1 MKVNL
6 LNCEDYVNSDVL
18 PFKNDVFEDFDLQ
31 PILETM
37 SKNDK
42 YVYQACR
49 NIMLSPSGD
58 RKNIL
63 HRQAAIQE
71 ALANKKHI
79 FQLYITI
86 SETFT
91 DIINQR
97 DRMKKESNS
106 TLPAVRVVNSID
118 TLNIL
123 FTGLENLK
131 KVIIDANNQFEDG
144 IFRDFFMHFLKEY
157 DDDFIAMM
165 TQKRD
170 ELREIQMGGEV
181 KISGR
186 IGRGM
191 KCDRL
196 LVNSITKVA
205 AKRKFERW
213 DSLFG
218 TKLKKN
224 EVRISYDNIH
234 LNQDCLDLQNTAL
247 LHVASCFEDFNKEI
261 SKLFDTLRAQIA
273 FFYGCCNLHTHMT
286 GMAFRLCF
294 PEIEER
300 YHAIEADCLY
310 DLVLAIRTL
319 KRPMDNSFKSNDTL
333 LYLITGVN
341 RGGKTSFLRSI
352 GTAQIMAQC
361 GMFVP
366 CKTMKTSVFRGIFTH
381 FVRNEDETLNSGR
394 LEEELSRLN
403 RIIDTMNPGSMIFL
417 NESFAT
423 TSEKEGAAMA
433 EDIIRAL
440 NDNQVTVFFVTHI
453 YAFAKKAFAE
463 KYPRTKFFETEQ
475 NERNERTFRIIEG
488 EPTQTGYAMELY
500 RKTIGIGG

>member
-6 LNCEDYVNSDVL
+6 LNCEDYVNSDVM
-18 PFKNDVFEDFDLQ
+18 PFKIDVLEDLNLN

-63 HRQAAIQE
+63 HRQKALQE
-71 ALANKKHI
+71 AIDNKKYI
-79 FQLYITI
+79 FQLYVTI

-91 DIINQR
+91 DLANLR
-97 DRMKKESNS
+97 ERMKKGANS
-106 TLPAVRVVNSID
+106 ALPAVRVLNSID
-118 TLNIL
+118 TLNML
-123 FTGLENLK
+123 FLGLENLK
-131 KVIIDANNQFEDG
+131 KLIIDANNHFEPG
-144 IFRDFFMHFLKEY
+144 IFRDFFESFLREY
-157 DDDFIAMM
+157 DDAFIEMM
-165 TQKRD
+165 QEKR
-170 ELREIQMGGEV
+170 EALRQIQQGGEV
-181 KISGR
+181 RISGK

-196 LVNSITKVA
+196 LVNEISKA
-205 AKRKFERW
+205 AVKRKFEKL
-213 DSLFG
+213 DALFG
-218 TKLKKN
+218 TRLKKN
-224 EVRISYDNIH
+224 EVRISYENVRLH
-234 LNQDCLDLQNTAL
+234 QDCLDLQNTAL
-247 LHVASCFEDFNKEI
+247 LHVASCFDDFNKEI
-261 SKLFDTLRAQIA
+261 SRLFDTLRAQIA
-273 FFYGCCNLHTHMT
+273 FFYGCCNLHTHMA

-294 PEIEER
+294 PQIEER
-300 YHAIEADCLY
+300 YHAIEPECLY
-310 DLVLAIRTL
+310 DLPLAITQL
-319 KRPMDNSFKSNDTL
+319 KRPMDNSFSGDDTL

-341 RGGKTSFLRSI
+341 RGGKTSFLRSVGI
-352 GTAQIMAQC
+352 AQVMAQC

-366 CKTMKTSVFRGIFTH
+366 CKSMKTSIFRGIFTH

-403 RIIDTMNPGSMIFL
+403 HMVDAMNPGSLLLM

-433 EDIIRAL
+433 DDIIRAL
-440 NDNQVTVFFVTHI
+440 TESQVTVFFVTHI

-488 EPTQTGYAMELY
+488 EPTQTGYAMEMY
-500 RKTIGIGG
+500 RKHMAF